1 MHFLIP
7 DKEEIFVTGR
17 CYIRDL
23 RDNAVRILQKC
34 DYDRSTLY
42 APICKNKGF
51 KRIYYILYVKYL
63 YLNSDSK

>member
-1 MHFLIP
+1 MHFLILG
-7 DKEEIFVTGR
+7 KEEIFVTGR

-51 KRIYYILYVKYL
+51 
-63 YLNSDSK
+63 

>member
-51 KRIYYILYVKYL
+51 LTDTLYNLYFKYL
-63 YLNSDSK
+63 L